1 MGITLIQTRNDHKI
15 NKNNNSITHW
25 GNQSLKM
32 KIKKKNNK
40 NNKTST
46 NNNKKMNKDRP
57 LNSNKIIKTSKYH
70 KINKFKNNKK
80 IKNIINHKLR
90 MTLISKQIWNYHLS
104 IMPA

>member
-1 MGITLIQTRNDHKI
+1 MAITLIQTRNDNKI
-15 NKNNNSITHW
+15 NKNNNSIMHW
-25 GNQSLKM
+25 GNQSSKM
-32 KIKKKNNK
+32 KIKKKNN

-46 NNNKKMNKDRP
+46 KNKKKMNKDKL

-90 MTLISKQIWNYHLS
+90 MTLISKQIWNYHRS